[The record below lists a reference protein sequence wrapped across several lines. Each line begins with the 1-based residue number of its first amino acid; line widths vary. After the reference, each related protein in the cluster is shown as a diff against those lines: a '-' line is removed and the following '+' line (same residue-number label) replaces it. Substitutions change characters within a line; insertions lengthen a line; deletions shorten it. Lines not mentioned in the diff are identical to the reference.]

1 VPSSR
6 RYGTQADVRVRQ
18 YFGGVSGQWAV
29 TREPSGHVGC
39 VRRTARRR
47 DPAQERVR
55 DAEPTAGQG
64 LLLYRYAIPAHL
76 CKLNDFELTSAVTPP
91 ATAARPPVAQGA
103 ASWWVVAGQ
112 QPPSKRRPA
121 HGPMDS

>member
-1 VPSSR
+1 MGRNTRAEWPCWVRPSDGATKGPRSR
-6 RYGTQADVRVRQ
+6 TRQ
-18 YFGGVSGQWAV
+18 S
-29 TREPSGHVGC
+29 
-39 VRRTARRR
+39 
-47 DPAQERVR
+47 

-64 LLLYRYAIPAHL
+64 LLLYRYAIPPHL